1 MIEDYLDRLSR
12 ELDFDRALSCRVRQE
27 VEDHLWEAVA
37 ARSTGDAVE
46 AERRAIASFGDAR
59 AIAAQFALV
68 SLARQSRRAAA
79 AAVLII
85 VAVFVA
91 MKARIAWYAVTPVA
105 ISDEMRAVRGLVLLI
120 DRYAFFC
127 ALLVGL
133 GGWLYIRS
141 RRTPTAFHP
150 AYRQQLRRFFLA
162 CEVTAAALA
171 LSVISDAVLTA
182 LSLSG
187 VELSMAVLVPV
198 SSMAIEVACIAIL
211 VLRIRDVTRQAVS
224 TAALTGM

>member
-1 MIEDYLDRLSR
+1 MIDDYLDRLSR

-37 ARSTGDAVE
+37 ARSTGPAVE
-46 AERRAIASFGDAR
+46 AEQRAIASFGDAR

-79 AAVLII
+79 AAVL
-85 VAVFVA
+85 VVAAVFVA
-91 MKARIAWYAVTPVA
+91 MKARIAWYAVTPLA
-105 ISDEMRAVRGLVLLI
+105 ISDEMRPISGLVLRI

-141 RRTPTAFHP
+141 RRIPTAFDP
-150 AYRQQLRRFFLA
+150 AYRQQLRRFLVS
-162 CEVTAAALA
+162 CEATAAALA

-187 VELSMAVLVPV
+187 AEVSMAFLVPVLSMAV
-198 SSMAIEVACIAIL
+198 EVACIAIL
-211 VLRIRDVTRQAVS
+211 VRRIRDVTRRAAA
-224 TAALTGM
+224 TAAMTEM

>member
-37 ARSTGDAVE
+37 ARSAGHSVE
-46 AERRAIASFGDAR
+46 AEQHAIASFGDAR

-85 VAVFVA
+85 AAVFVV
-91 MKARIAWYAVTPVA
+91 MKARIAWYEVTQVAVR
-105 ISDEMRAVRGLVLLI
+105 DEMRAVSGFVVMI

-127 ALLVGL
+127 ALLIGL

-141 RRTPTAFHP
+141 RQIPAAFHP
-150 AYRQQLRRFFLA
+150 TYRQQLRRFFVS
-162 CEVTAAALA
+162 CEATAAALG
-171 LSVISDAVLTA
+171 LSVVSDAVLTA
-182 LSLSG
+182 LNLSG
-187 VELSMAVLVPV
+187 AELSMEFLVPIL
-198 SSMAIEVACIAIL
+198 SMAIEVACIVVLA
-211 VLRIRDVTRQAVS
+211 LRIRDVTRRAAS
-224 TAALTGM
+224 TAALTEM